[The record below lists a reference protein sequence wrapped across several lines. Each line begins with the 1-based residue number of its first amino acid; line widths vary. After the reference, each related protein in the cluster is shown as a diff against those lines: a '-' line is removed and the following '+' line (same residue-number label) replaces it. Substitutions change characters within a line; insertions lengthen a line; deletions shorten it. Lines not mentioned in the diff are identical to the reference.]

1 MQTPRGAVMGKFSKG
16 ISFVVFFQTN
26 FTVVAFTDA
35 NMYTTSM
42 TQHNILK
49 STVPDRIVWLPK
61 PACVFAAVRLS
72 KALQDAHSKE
82 SSKLRVRA
90 ARF

>member
-1 MQTPRGAVMGKFSKG
+1 MGKFSKG

-49 STVPDRIVWLPK
+49 STVPDRIV
-61 PACVFAAVRLS
+61 
-72 KALQDAHSKE
+72 
-82 SSKLRVRA
+82 
-90 ARF
+90 